1 MLKIMQFSRKC
12 LLFTAQIYNEKENHL
27 NKGVCNIMNNL
38 QKLCGLY
45 ENSNLINKLRLGA
58 LGAKLFDQ
66 DNQYTNA
73 DMPTLI
79 NNVASKVLTQDE
91 LVNAVLNEL
100 KSHDQC
106 VSRGQLSTI
115 IALLEMKDNFNSQP
129 YIQHQRY
136 IQVIP
141 SPNSL
146 EYDFTLKYDAI
157 QQTYGYANDYT
168 IMKIKP
174 IKDSINPMEDHWNNY
189 ENGSV
194 LMVNYLKE
202 HYDVI
207 DYPVDGVKDPK
218 HCNKPWK
225 LKYFIKLDQQPL
237 HLQSFIKNNVMD
249 AFDLLN
255 YPWMVEHITSLA
267 QLLTKFTNDKLGF
280 QHHQWSNR
288 KADIVWCILKS
299 MDADITVVE
308 PDGYVNMSKFN
319 PKHNMFHQSALD
331 LMKFLHLSK
340 DDLRNSKY
348 IIKH

>member
-1 MLKIMQFSRKC
+1 
-12 LLFTAQIYNEKENHL
+12 
-27 NKGVCNIMNNL
+27 MNNL

-45 ENSNLINKLRLGA
+45 ENSNLITKLRLGA

-91 LVNAVLNEL
+91 LINAVLNEL
-100 KSHDQC
+100 KDHGQN
-106 VSRGQLSTI
+106 VSRGGLSTI
-115 IALLEMKDNFNSQP
+115 VALLEMKDNFNSQP

-146 EYDFTLKYDAI
+146 EYDFNLKYDAI

-189 ENGSV
+189 EYGSV

-207 DYPVDGVKDPK
+207 DYPVDKVKDPK
-218 HCNKPWK
+218 HCNRPWK

-267 QLLTKFTNDKLGF
+267 QLLNKFKDDKLGF
-280 QHHQWSNR
+280 KHHQWSNR
-288 KADIVWCILKS
+288 KEDIVWCILKS

-319 PKHNMFHQSALD
+319 PKGNMFHQSALD

-348 IIKH
+348 VIKH